1 MIKID
6 SNIICKDTKIYKPE
20 SRIQLKNTW
29 EKIRLL
35 LWEYTI
41 TIIYTVQRIYMG
53 GKINI

>member
-41 TIIYTVQRIYMG
+41 TIIYTVQRKEIYG
-53 GKINI
+53 RKN